1 MKKFL
6 ILAAFVLAVAC
17 SREEQFAT
25 LSFGLR
31 GVEEHSITK
40 SYVEDVRTLIAA
52 NTPTTVTLTLTR
64 VKTGKNY
71 SVATGENI
79 TLPVGEYTVKGS
91 ITPTS
96 VTGFPRQGMWA
107 ANTASI
113 SINET
118 VEVVSGTDTY
128 ALTPTFTC
136 FAVAALEDC
145 ASYTYAHSNASG
157 SVTGSGI
164 KLRFFGWDNDYE
176 LAFTAKPV
184 SYDTSEDTRFVFGGT
199 GVKATN
205 GKFYVLH
212 PEAVTTE
219 EGGFTFN
226 IADWTEGAL

>member
-1 MKKFL
+1 MKKFP
-6 ILAAFVLAVAC
+6 ILAALVLAVAC

-31 GVEEHSITK
+31 EVEEHSITK
-40 SYVEDVRTLIAA
+40 SYVED
-52 NTPTTVTLTLTR
+52 
-64 VKTGKNY
+64 
-71 SVATGENI
+71 
-79 TLPVGEYTVKGS
+79 
-91 ITPTS
+91 
-96 VTGFPRQGMWA
+96 
-107 ANTASI
+107 
-113 SINET
+113 
-118 VEVVSGTDTY
+118 
-128 ALTPTFTC
+128 
-136 FAVAALEDC
+136 C
-145 ASYTYAHSNASG
+145 ASYTYAHSNTSG
-157 SVTGSGI
+157 SVAGSGI